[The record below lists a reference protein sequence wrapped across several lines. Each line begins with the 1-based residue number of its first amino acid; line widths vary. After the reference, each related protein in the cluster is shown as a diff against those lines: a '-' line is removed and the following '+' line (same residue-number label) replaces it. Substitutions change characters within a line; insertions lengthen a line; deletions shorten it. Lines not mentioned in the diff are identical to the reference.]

1 MLIMLRISNK
11 VIVIAGCF
19 VFLLSSCSL
28 DGKIRK
34 EVKEVDIEE
43 VRIKRYEQALFTIDT
58 LKIQEELEQLK
69 NDFGPFL
76 NADLSDPAN
85 ISRIQDFISDTSVR
99 NLYQI
104 TMDHYADLDF
114 LEDELTLAF
123 KHIMFYFP
131 EWTAPEVYSYV
142 SGLYYEVP
150 VSYNGFELIIALDM
164 YLGEDFKLYRK
175 IGMPLYQI
183 QQMTRERI
191 VADCIEEI
199 IRSVLISDPPPGN
212 LLDKMLTEGKIMYLA
227 HRFMPLVNHEN
238 KIGFTKEQMKWCRQ
252 NEANMWAYFIENDL
266 LFTTDPILMNRFTN
280 DGPFT
285 AAFGKES
292 PARASVWVGWQI
304 IESYMDRD
312 KSSSPADLIMKHNSM
327 EILQASGYKPRRSG
341 F

>member
-1 MLIMLRISNK
+1 MIRIINHVVILVSLTLI
-11 VIVIAGCF
+11 
-19 VFLLSSCSL
+19 LLSSCSR
-28 DGKIRK
+28 DSR
-34 EVKEVDIEE
+34 VKSAVQDVEIEK
-43 VRIKRYEQALFTIDT
+43 VNIKRYELALFTVDT
-58 LKIQEELEQLK
+58 LQIKKELEQLQ

-85 ISRIQDFISDTSVR
+85 ISRIQDFVSDTSVR
-99 NLYQI
+99 SIYQI

-114 LEDELTLAF
+114 LEEELTLAF
-123 KHIMFYFP
+123 KHIRFYFP

-183 QQMTRERI
+183 QQMNREKI

-199 IRSVLISDPPPGN
+199 IRSVFVSDPPPGN
-212 LLDKMLTEGKIMYLA
+212 LLDKMITEGKIIYLA
-227 HRFMPLVNHEN
+227 DKFIPLEDDEN
-238 KIGFTKEQMKWCRQ
+238 KIGFTKEQMKWCGQ
-252 NEANMWAYFIENDL
+252 NEASMWAYFIENDL
-266 LFTTDPILMNRFTN
+266 LFTTDPLLMKRFTN

-292 PARASVWVGWQI
+292 PARAAVWVGWQI
-304 IESYMDRD
+304 TRSYMGRN
-312 KSSSPADLIMKHNSM
+312 KSSTPADLVMKHNSM
-327 EILQASGYKPRRSG
+327 EILQASGYKPRRFG

>member
-1 MLIMLRISNK
+1 MIRIINHVVILVSLTLI
-11 VIVIAGCF
+11 
-19 VFLLSSCSL
+19 LLSSCSR
-28 DGKIRK
+28 DSR
-34 EVKEVDIEE
+34 VKSAVQDVEIEK
-43 VRIKRYEQALFTIDT
+43 VNIKRYELALFTVDT
-58 LKIQEELEQLK
+58 LQIKKELEQLQ

-85 ISRIQDFISDTSVR
+85 ISRIQDFVSDTSVR
-99 NLYQI
+99 SIYQI

-114 LEDELTLAF
+114 LEEELTLAF
-123 KHIMFYFP
+123 KHIRFYFP

-183 QQMTRERI
+183 QQMNREKI

-199 IRSVLISDPPPGN
+199 IRSVFVSNPPPGN
-212 LLDKMLTEGKIMYLA
+212 LLDKMITEGKIIYLA
-227 HRFMPLVNHEN
+227 DKFIPLEDDEN
-238 KIGFTKEQMKWCRQ
+238 KIGFTKEQMKWCGQ
-252 NEANMWAYFIENDL
+252 NEASMWAYFIENDL
-266 LFTTDPILMNRFTN
+266 LFTTDPLLMKRFTN

-292 PARASVWVGWQI
+292 PARAAVWVGWQI
-304 IESYMDRD
+304 TRSYMGRN
-312 KSSSPADLIMKHNSM
+312 KSSTPADLVMKHNSM
-327 EILQASGYKPRRSG
+327 EILQASGYKPRRFG

>member
-1 MLIMLRISNK
+1 MIRIINHVVILVSLTLI
-11 VIVIAGCF
+11 
-19 VFLLSSCSL
+19 LLSSCSR
-28 DGKIRK
+28 DSR
-34 EVKEVDIEE
+34 VKSAVQDVEIEK
-43 VRIKRYEQALFTIDT
+43 VNIKRYELALFTVDT
-58 LKIQEELEQLK
+58 LQIKKELEQLQ

-85 ISRIQDFISDTSVR
+85 ISRIQDFVSDTSVR
-99 NLYQI
+99 SIYQI

-114 LEDELTLAF
+114 LEEELTLAF
-123 KHIMFYFP
+123 KHIRFYFP

-183 QQMTRERI
+183 QQMTREKI

-199 IRSVLISDPPPGN
+199 IRSVFVSDPPPGN
-212 LLDKMLTEGKIMYLA
+212 LLAKMITEGKIMYLA
-227 HRFMPLVNHEN
+227 DKFIPLEDDEN
-238 KIGFTKEQMKWCRQ
+238 KIGFTKEQMKWCGQ
-252 NEANMWAYFIENDL
+252 NEASMWAYFIENDL
-266 LFTTDPILMNRFTN
+266 LFTTDPLLMNRFTN

-292 PARASVWVGWQI
+292 PARAAVWVGWQI
-304 IESYMDRD
+304 TRSYMGRN
-312 KSSSPADLIMKHNSM
+312 KSSTPADLIMKHNSM